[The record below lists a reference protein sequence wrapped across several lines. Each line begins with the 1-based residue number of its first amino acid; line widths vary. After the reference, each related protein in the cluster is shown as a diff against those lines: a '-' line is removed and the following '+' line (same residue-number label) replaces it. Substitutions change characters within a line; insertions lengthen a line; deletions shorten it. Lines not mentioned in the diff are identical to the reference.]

1 MIRVIFSHP
10 QSNHLSN
17 SAFFVALEHSS
28 PIKSPTKNYY
38 RSPKQGESLDD
49 FHKKPISPPSQ
60 QKITNPTLTNT
71 FTSTPLSTNKKRKL
85 SSIEYE
91 NASKV
96 SSYYSRDLKS
106 KVLYYC
112 LDSKCNKS
120 GDPYNCTNGHSNLI
134 SHLRKGKCEMG
145 IKYYRDR
152 NLEPPIQPLSGQTL
166 INQFYKAKD
175 NDDDILQIPFNSDTC
190 MIHLAIAISKEDL
203 PITFADSDYIKL
215 CYASSKF
222 PVPSSKKITGVL
234 DKMTPEIKKNVFI
247 ELRNGSNSVIHDS
260 VLTSNGLNI
269 YGTKFRNCSNSFE
282 VKTILA
288 SIDAI
293 EESKNANF
301 IASTIS
307 NVIYESNIPEV
318 VGITGDSAS
327 NCIAASKLVNV
338 EYKRLKYGSTRL
350 IEKNVVVDDDSI
362 PCLPHLLS
370 IVGSAF
376 YTNNDVHIKKGLC
389 TRITIT
395 GSENGS
401 LNNKLSINKKAELS
415 EMYKKEK
422 RLTKFES
429 RLLAN
434 NNLDDSSIFVKVK
447 DIAVLLRKSQIQ
459 KEIKAQTE
467 YNNNMKIILNE
478 IKQQNS
484 KKKKPSL
491 KIRLP
496 ANTRFLTHFFT
507 ISDLLDVETLV
518 NQYFVDNNIINEEDG
533 FWDKLKYIYKFFH
546 LLNECV
552 VILSKQDCLVSYMP
566 YIVELT
572 IKTVENMLV
581 ENLYP
586 EFSNNLFFCL
596 RKLFKIRYKIN
607 NNNNILA
614 CMALD
619 IRFLLNYGESLG
631 ISESAFISAIEK
643 LYNKKSEP
651 NNNNNCS
658 SRKSLNPV
666 LVPIYSTSKQQKI
679 KRYSNI
685 EEIQR
690 FYKEYSIERTFSGL
704 NNMIYN
710 KRNKLS
716 TERIGQL
723 QQIKEW
729 SRNLP
734 SIISKT
740 IKSL

>member
-1 MIRVIFSHP
+1 MLSP
-10 QSNHLSN
+10 QKLTRKQSPFKNVSN

-203 PITFADSDYIKL
+203 TITFADSDYIKL
-215 CYASSKF
+215 CYASLKF

-318 VGITGDSAS
+318 VGITGDSGL
-327 NCIAASKLVNV
+327 KL
-338 EYKRLKYGSTRL
+338 L

-362 PCLPHLLS
+362 PCLPHLLN

-376 YTNNDVHIKKGLC
+376 CTNNDVHIKKGLC
-389 TRITIT
+389 TRIAIT

-401 LNNKLSINKKAELS
+401 LNNKLSINKKVELS

-434 NNLDDSSIFVKVK
+434 NNLDESSIFVKVK

-478 IKQQNS
+478 IKQQN
-484 KKKKPSL
+484 
-491 KIRLP
+491 I
-496 ANTRFLTHFFT
+496 
-507 ISDLLDVETLV
+507 
-518 NQYFVDNNIINEEDG
+518 
-533 FWDKLKYIYKFFH
+533 
-546 LLNECV
+546 
-552 VILSKQDCLVSYMP
+552 
-566 YIVELT
+566 ELT
-572 IKTVENMLV
+572 IETVENMLV

-607 NNNNILA
+607 NNKNILA

-651 NNNNNCS
+651 NN
-658 SRKSLNPV
+658 
-666 LVPIYSTSKQQKI
+666 I
-679 KRYSNI
+679 KTTKY
-685 EEIQR
+685 
-690 FYKEYSIERTFSGL
+690 
-704 NNMIYN
+704 
-710 KRNKLS
+710 
-716 TERIGQL
+716 
-723 QQIKEW
+723 
-729 SRNLP
+729 
-734 SIISKT
+734 
-740 IKSL
+740 